1 MRSATDRRPPAR
13 GDERRGAL
21 LRSLDEHLHDSSLE
35 SIKIAD
41 IARSAGVTR
50 SAFYFYFENK
60 AAAVAAL
67 MEQMYDESIAATG
80 HLAGDGTPADN
91 IEATIRGLFAAWDR
105 HQRLFCAMLEA
116 RATNTAVRELWESDR
131 ESFVPAVASMIE
143 AERAAGRAPD
153 GPAAE
158 ALAATLLELNDRML
172 ERLARGGAL
181 PRDEL
186 VGVVVHIWLSS
197 IYGSTS

>member
-13 GDERRGAL
+13 GDERRDAL
-21 LRSLDEHLHDSSLE
+21 LRSLDEHLQESSFE

-41 IARSAGVTR
+41 ISRSAGVTR
-50 SAFYFYFENK
+50 SAFYFYFESK

-67 MEQMYDESIAATG
+67 MEQMYDESIVATG

-91 IEATIRGLFAAWDR
+91 IEATIRALFAAWDR
-105 HQRLFCAMLEA
+105 HQHLYRAMLEA
-116 RATNTAVRELWESDR
+116 RATNTAVRDLWESDR

-153 GPAAE
+153 GPDAE
-158 ALAATLLELNDRML
+158 PLASILLELNDRML
-172 ERLARGGAL
+172 ERLARGGGL
-181 PRDEL
+181 PRDEQ
-186 VGVVVHIWLSS
+186 VAVVVHIWLSA
-197 IYGSTS
+197 IYGSTA